1 MSNDP
6 RPEIRTVIV
15 DDERLARK
23 NLRDLL
29 REHPYVHVIGEAA
42 NAAAAREAIVRER
55 PDLVFLDVRMP
66 GGSGFDLLHRLEE
79 QPSVIFVTAYDEFA
93 VGAFTN
99 KAFDY
104 LLKPVDPDRLNLS
117 LERFL
122 TSGRDRGRPSVIAQN
137 DRVCLNTGKKVV
149 FIELMKIAA
158 VMSEKNYIRIFSVD
172 GECFVMRSP
181 LKEWKER
188 FPSDIFMALDR
199 SLLINRHHIR
209 LLRKRNRNG
218 EVHMEG
224 IDKPFHLGRIALQ
237 RFKTLMGV
245 TERQECK
252 SLS

>member
-1 MSNDP
+1 M
-6 RPEIRTVIV
+6 IV

-29 REHPYVHVIGEAA
+29 SEHPYVHVVGEASD
-42 NAAAAREAIVRER
+42 AATGREAIVRER

-66 GGSGFDLLHRLEE
+66 GGSGFDLLDRLEE
-79 QPSVIFVTAYDEFA
+79 RPSVIFVTAYDEFA
-93 VGAFTN
+93 VNAFRSE
-99 KAFDY
+99 AFDY
-104 LLKPVDPDRLNLS
+104 LLKPVDPDHLSRS

-122 TSGRDRGRPSVIAQN
+122 LSGRDRAAPSVIQQN
-137 DRVCLNTGKKVV
+137 DRVCLNAGKKVV

-172 GECFVMRSP
+172 GEYFVMRSP

-209 LLRKRNRNG
+209 LLRKKNRNG
-218 EVHMEG
+218 DIYVEG
-224 IDKPFHLGRIALQ
+224 IEKPFHLGRIALQ

-245 TERQECK
+245 TEKQECK